1 MTSLL
6 TLILG
11 AGGSLLKMVLILV
24 LLALRVLLAGL
35 IVGTCVVL
43 VLFQMLGD
51 KDYRKNLFVPA
62 SDKQKLLGGNG
73 S

>member
-24 LLALRVLLAGL
+24 LLVSRGLLAGL

-43 VLFQMLGD
+43 VLSQMLVD

-73 S
+73 L

>member
-1 MTSLL
+1 MTNPL
-6 TLILG
+6 TLILD
-11 AGGSLLKMVLILV
+11 AGGLLLKTVLILV